1 MPKTN
6 FLYPRSTYRGQPQH
20 LAFNT
25 ELQEFS
31 QRLSYLC
38 ALEANGKMPQEE
50 TFQKIEAMWNCLE
63 RQYLQDEDRESE
75 GYGCST

>member
-6 FLYPRSTYRGQPQH
+6 FLYPRSTYRGQPHH

-38 ALEANGKMPQEE
+38 ALEANGKIPQEE
-50 TFQKIEAMWNCLE
+50 TFQKIEAMWSRLE
-63 RQYLQDEDRESE
+63 RQYLDDQDLEDQAP
-75 GYGCST
+75 GG